1 MDVRGLGSSVF
12 VPDMGRNL
20 YDPDVIFA
28 NIARDRGE
36 AVYDALPER
45 VRLALARAEAASP
58 PRAG

>member
-1 MDVRGLGSSVF
+1 MF
-12 VPDMGRNL
+12 VPDMGKDL

-45 VRLALARAEAASP
+45 VRLALVRAEAASP
-58 PRAG
+58 GHAG